1 LIKIK
6 ITRLKTSA
14 SPSTGTKRASNEG
27 TCPPKWVPE
36 GMLEFPYSEERNSDM
51 KKRQFSEE
59 QIIKILQEAE
69 QSGQEIR
76 SLSRHH
82 GITEQT
88 FYRWRNKYGGLK
100 VNEAQRLRHLE
111 RENARLKKI
120 VADRDLEI
128 DAMKELLAK
137 KW

>member
-1 LIKIK
+1 
-6 ITRLKTSA
+6 
-14 SPSTGTKRASNEG
+14 
-27 TCPPKWVPE
+27 
-36 GMLEFPYSEERNSDM
+36 MLEFPFSNERNSDM

-100 VNEAQRLRHLE
+100 VNEAQRLRQLE